1 MGDGSN
7 AKPPTNTN
15 TTKGLYVCSIKNEVG
30 GDPCINPGGGPHQV
44 AHLLRR
50 TLSHAIRVKMTL

>member
-50 TLSHAIRVKMTL
+50 TLSHAI